1 MYNMWCT
8 GVHVGQKLMSQN
20 FFKITWNDSQSVGKF
35 HCNVDF
41 ERKKVGKKL
50 WLVKVTHLHFFF
62 LGLFSNL
69 LLKVEAYYYLFM
81 RTHGL
86 QPLLNWSSHMRLSK
100 FINCSWGPLGAHRK
114 KWLWKFF
121 FFSQKVEKD
130 KMWPPGL
137 EPAISCSHVQ
147 RSTIELQTLLLEN
160 CEILDSNWSIR
171 VASNG
176 LKWPQYFNYMFWLAL
191 LYLEND
197 QILLFSI

>member
-1 MYNMWCT
+1 MP
-8 GVHVGQKLMSQN
+8 
-20 FFKITWNDSQSVGKF
+20 DQS
-35 HCNVDF
+35 HQPP
-41 ERKKVGKKL
+41 L
-50 WLVKVTHLHFFF
+50 FF

-121 FFSQKVEKD
+121 FFLSKSWKRQNVTTRTRT
-130 KMWPPGL
+130 GN
-137 EPAISCSHVQ
+137 
-147 RSTIELQTLLLEN
+147 LLLSCPALYHWATDIASWS
-160 CEILDSNWSIR
+160 CEILDWNWSIR